1 MKLMNKNT
9 IKTSV
14 ITIIIVVTITIVK
27 LFVIDVAR
35 VDGNSMNPTLKNNDF
50 LIFSKINNKYKRFD
64 IVILKVNS
72 KYFIKRIIGLE
83 GEKIKYID
91 NKLFINE
98 ELVNEDFVLSN
109 TSDFSLKEISPYDII
124 PNDMFLVL
132 GDNREDSYDS
142 RNYGLISI
150 NDIGGKILFK

>member
-1 MKLMNKNT
+1 MNKNT

>member
-1 MKLMNKNT
+1 MNKNT

-98 ELVNEDFVLSN
+98 E
-109 TSDFSLKEISPYDII
+109 
-124 PNDMFLVL
+124 
-132 GDNREDSYDS
+132 
-142 RNYGLISI
+142 
-150 NDIGGKILFK
+150 